1 MSRTRAWTRFGVP
14 LVALG
19 VLFGITYLTTPPE
32 ERVAHVSAESPTP
45 PPPGEFPDDDLLAR
59 SVRYSDSFVVEQATR
74 VRVQLSGR
82 GSVHV
87 ALVSEDDAF
96 VREAVGEAPGEIR
109 FAALEPGEWVMRL
122 RALPGGRNLEAEARI
137 GGQSWTLL
145 GFAAGLL
152 FLPFAWPYRRAPVET
167 WRRFMSAEH

>member
-1 MSRTRAWTRFGVP
+1 MSRTRAWARFGVP

-19 VLFGITYLTTPPE
+19 VLFAVTKLTTPAE

-59 SVRYSDSFVVEQATR
+59 SVRYSDPFTVNQTTR
-74 VRVQLSGR
+74 VRVQLAGR

-87 ALVSEDDAF
+87 AFVSEDDAY
-96 VREAVGEAPGEIR
+96 VREAMGEAPGEIR

-122 RALPGGRNLEAEARI
+122 RALPGGQDLEAEAHT

-145 GFAAGLL
+145 AFAAGLL
-152 FLPFAWPYRRAPVET
+152 FLPFAWPYRRAPVDT